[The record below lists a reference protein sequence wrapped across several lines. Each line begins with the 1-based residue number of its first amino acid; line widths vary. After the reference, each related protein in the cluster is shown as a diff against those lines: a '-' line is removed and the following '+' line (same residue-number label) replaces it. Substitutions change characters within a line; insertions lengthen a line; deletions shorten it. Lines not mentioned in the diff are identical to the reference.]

1 MENTMAKIFQ
11 NPEFGVIEVIAI
23 DGKEFFPATDCAKM
37 LGYSNPYDAI
47 IKHCKVDG
55 VVFCEGVSETVNQYG
70 AATQQKVN
78 KKYIDEGNLYRLITH
93 SKLPSAERFERWVFD
108 EVLPSI
114 RMSGGYSLSNRKNDA
129 DIATIISQAVTAA
142 VSETVT
148 QIMKQL
154 IPVITEK
161 SNETSDYETFNKRRR
176 KPLKRPPKVM
186 ESLPE
191 NVRREIDDM
200 LTQYDTYGDIQI
212 FLRSCGVNVSKTTIG
227 KYAREFYEEQQ

>member
-37 LGYSNPYDAI
+37 LGYGSNPQDAVRR
-47 IKHCKVDG
+47 HCREDG
-55 VVFCEGVSETVNQYG
+55 CVFHAVIDSMGR
-70 AATQQKVN
+70 TQEA
-78 KKYIDEGNLYRLITH
+78 KYIDEGNLYRLITH